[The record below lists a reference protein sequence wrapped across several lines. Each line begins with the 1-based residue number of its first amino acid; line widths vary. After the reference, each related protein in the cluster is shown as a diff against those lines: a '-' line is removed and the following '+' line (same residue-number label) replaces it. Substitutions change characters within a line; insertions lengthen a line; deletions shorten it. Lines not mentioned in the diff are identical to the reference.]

1 MMLVDGNR
9 ILASALIFGVATFG
23 SVAVAMPEEGRE
35 SLSALSARMNDDV
48 ALTQLYAR
56 HFNRTSSD
64 VRAYIKSL
72 TPSTLK
78 TDTVLTVY
86 ALKGGA
92 EIRPFLA
99 GATVF
104 VDSKE
109 RPILDAY
116 GNPLVKPGDPTQ
128 DEAQTKDEDDD
139 GAPAGALGS
148 GVGTGTLVL
157 GIVGVGG
164 ANPLVRHV
172 LPDLG
177 VVGVDH
183 LAHPALAQHGPQ
195 RVAAGER
202 GVPAR
207 GPGSL
212 HDRSLVRRAIAHRAL
227 ARRPVV
233 GVHPPQDRWTAP
245 RPQATA
251 PATPIA
257 VG

>member
-148 GVGTGTLVL
+148 GVGTGTIVL
-157 GIVGVGG
+157 GIVGVG
-164 ANPLVRHV
+164 AVIY
-172 LPDLG
+172 
-177 VVGVDH
+177 
-183 LAHPALAQHGPQ
+183 
-195 RVAAGER
+195 AAGQS
-202 GVPAR
+202 GGDSDDAVPEPA
-207 GPGSL
+207 SL
-212 HDRSLVRRAIAHRAL
+212 LVMSASLGLFAS
-227 ARRPVV
+227 ARRK
-233 GVHPPQDRWTAP
+233 RNK
-245 RPQATA
+245 
-251 PATPIA
+251 
-257 VG
+257 